1 MRITFDTEDV
11 EVVAAAMAKS
21 RGLKIDFT
29 KAYGPDTIEDNI
41 HTEACRVVAA
51 LRAKYGN

>member
-11 EVVAAAMAKS
+11 LVVCAAMSKS
-21 RGLKIDFT
+21 RGLKIDWGRPW
-29 KAYGPDTIEDNI
+29 APDSTEDKIHIEALRI
-41 HTEACRVVAA
+41 VAA